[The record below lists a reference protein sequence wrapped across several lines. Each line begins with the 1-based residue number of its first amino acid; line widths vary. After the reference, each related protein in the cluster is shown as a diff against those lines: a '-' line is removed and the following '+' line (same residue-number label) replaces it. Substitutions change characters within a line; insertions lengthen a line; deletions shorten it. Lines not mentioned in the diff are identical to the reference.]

1 MNKDTA
7 VLGNFQINMPGPN
20 GASLSISSY
29 LYAGESQESLDSR
42 MDLCRESLARQQQAL
57 EIPVL
62 EERLVQLE
70 RTKVQIMEA
79 YADLLE
85 KQKRKA
91 LPSAEA
97 SHLKNYPTQLK
108 HIDEELEKGRAK
120 ISSVKKAA

>member
-1 MNKDTA
+1 MKETTA
-7 VLGNFQINMPGPN
+7 VLGNFQINLPGPN
-20 GASLSISSY
+20 GASLSISGY
-29 LYAGESQESLDSR
+29 VYADESSESLDER
-42 MDLCRESLARQQQAL
+42 MDVCRDSLLRQQQAL

-70 RTKVQIMEA
+70 RTKTQIMEA

-85 KQKRKA
+85 KQKRKT

-108 HIDEELEKGRAK
+108 HIEEEIEKGKVK
-120 ISSVKKAA
+120 IASVKKAA

>member
-1 MNKDTA
+1 MSKETA

-20 GASLSISSY
+20 GASLSISGY
-29 LYAGESQESLDSR
+29 LYSDESKDSLDER
-42 MDLCRESLARQQQAL
+42 MDLCRESLVRQQQAL

-62 EERLVQLE
+62 EERMVQLE
-70 RTKVQIMEA
+70 RTKAQIMEA

-85 KQKRKA
+85 KNKRKT

-108 HIDEELEKGRAK
+108 HIEEEIEKGKVK
-120 ISSVKKAA
+120 IASVKKAA